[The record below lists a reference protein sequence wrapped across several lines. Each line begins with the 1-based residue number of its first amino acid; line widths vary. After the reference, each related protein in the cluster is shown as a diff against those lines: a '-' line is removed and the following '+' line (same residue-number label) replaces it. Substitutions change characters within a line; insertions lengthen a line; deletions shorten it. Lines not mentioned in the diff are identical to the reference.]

1 MVELTYKCNGDYNG
15 FNRLGR
21 SAQGILKNTAC
32 LVTVMP
38 HHLNGESKEVGI
50 MLSEYEGGLEAALR
64 MVIREVGVPAG
75 VSTDSCNGRETVER
89 VLCEEGYTLK
99 ASPLGGILGFLLGD
113 TRKVEPA
120 GR

>member
-50 MLSEYEGGLEAALR
+50 MLSEYEG
-64 MVIREVGVPAG
+64 
-75 VSTDSCNGRETVER
+75 
-89 VLCEEGYTLK
+89 YTLK

>member
-1 MVELTYKCNGDYNG
+1 MVERTYKCNGDYNG

-50 MLSEYEGGLEAALR
+50 MLSEYEG
-64 MVIREVGVPAG
+64 
-75 VSTDSCNGRETVER
+75 
-89 VLCEEGYTLK
+89 YTLK